1 MEVKQEVEK
10 KTEEIK
16 ETLKQVND
24 AKSGVDVT
32 DAKKV
37 VQDANLNAVT
47 AVVETKEAGKVEVS
61 DAEVKTMVEKAI
73 NETLSD
79 GNAVKEQAQLM
90 TSSTVNTVDK
100 VVVVVPQTK
109 EEAVSTTTVSVK
121 DVVADATKQVEATQK
136 TLESAKDLVNNNQ
149 LLEAI
154 QAVKAATDATT
165 KVEQTVQQV
174 KTSVEEVAEKAIAPV
189 VSSTTAV
196 APSSTLPA
204 ITTSTTVIK
213 K

>member
-1 MEVKQEVEK
+1 
-10 KTEEIK
+10 
-16 ETLKQVND
+16 
-24 AKSGVDVT
+24 
-32 DAKKV
+32 V
-37 VQDANLNAVT
+37 V
-47 AVVETKEAGKVEVS
+47 
-61 DAEVKTMVEKAI
+61 I
-73 NETLSD
+73 
-79 GNAVKEQAQLM
+79 
-90 TSSTVNTVDK
+90 
-100 VVVVVPQTK
+100 VPQTK

-196 APSSTLPA
+196 APSSTIPA
-204 ITTSTTVIK
+204 MTTSTTIIK